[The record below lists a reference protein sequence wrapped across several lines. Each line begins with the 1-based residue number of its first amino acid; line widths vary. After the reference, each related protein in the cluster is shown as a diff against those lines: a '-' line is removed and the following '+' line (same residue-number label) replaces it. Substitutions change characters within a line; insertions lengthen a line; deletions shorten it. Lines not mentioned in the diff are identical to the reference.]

1 MIRWVQDRRRGTFFR
16 RASLSVLVALTAP
29 GALASQE
36 TVAPRRAPDV
46 HFVPTDVAMVRAML
60 RVAKVGKQDL
70 VYDLGCGDGRIV
82 ITAVK
87 QYAARGVCVD
97 IDPARIAESKRNADT
112 AGVAGRIRFYEGDLF
127 QMDLRDATV
136 VTLYLLPALNVRLRP
151 KLFQELRPG
160 SRVVSN
166 SFDMGDWKPDTT
178 LQVQPASQFFNFA
191 YFWVIPADVAGRW
204 DVSLTGS
211 QSGANQE
218 PYQVQLEQRY
228 QMLMGKAQSGEREV
242 PVSGASVSGD
252 RLSFTLVDSLGGKPR
267 TLRFSGRVTDDKATG
282 TVQGLPG
289 QRSTAW
295 NAARTERG
303 PRPELEEGLETPVD
317 SAGEK

>member
-1 MIRWVQDRRRGTFFR
+1 MIHTLLR
-16 RASLSVLVALTAP
+16 RAGLGCLIAITAP
-29 GALASQE
+29 AILAGQQ

-60 RVAKVGKQDL
+60 RVAEVGKQDL

-87 QYAARGVCVD
+87 RYGARGVCVD

-112 AGVAGRIRFYEGDLF
+112 AGVAGRIRFHEGDLF

-151 KLFQELRPG
+151 KLFRELRPG

-166 SFDMGDWKPDTT
+166 SFDMGDWKPDST

-191 YFWVIPADVAGRW
+191 YYWLVPADVAGRW

-211 QSGANQE
+211 RSASNQE
-218 PYQVQLEQRY
+218 PYVLQLEQRY
-228 QMLMGKAQSGEREV
+228 QMVTAKASRGGREV
-242 PVSGASVSGD
+242 PVSGASVNGD
-252 RLSFTLVDSLGGKPR
+252 RLKFTLIDSLGGKPR
-267 TLRFSGRVTDDKATG
+267 TLRFSGRVTDEKATG
-282 TVQGLPG
+282 TLKGLPG
-289 QRSTAW
+289 QRSASW
-295 NAARTERG
+295 SAVRGERG
-303 PRPELEEGLETPVD
+303 PRPELEDETQASGDTTEG
-317 SAGEK
+317 K